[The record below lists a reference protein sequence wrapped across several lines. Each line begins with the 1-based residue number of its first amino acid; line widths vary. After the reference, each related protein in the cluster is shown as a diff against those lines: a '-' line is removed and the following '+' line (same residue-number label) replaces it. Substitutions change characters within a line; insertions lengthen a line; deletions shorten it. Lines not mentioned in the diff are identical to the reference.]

1 MKLLEYQGK
10 QLFRDH
16 DIPTPK
22 GAFLESLD
30 RFDAIKAEL
39 SYPAV
44 VKAQVLIGG
53 RGKAGGIQFADNED
67 EARAQAE
74 KIIGMD
80 IRGHTVNHV
89 YIEEKVDVAKEL
101 YAACLIDRTTRKTLM
116 LFSAEGG
123 VEIESVAED
132 KIAKI
137 QIDPLSGFSGFHA
150 RKALSVLPADYSK
163 EERKAL
169 AVMVEKLYHAFRAA
183 DCELLE
189 INPLVVT
196 SDGRVIAADSKA
208 IINDSA
214 KYRQPGFEQAAEEHT
229 PLEREAKAQGI
240 AFIQL
245 EGTIGVI
252 ANGAGL
258 TMATLDALNEFGGNA
273 GVFLDLGG
281 TDNPE
286 QVAKAMRMMKKAKP
300 SLILV
305 NLFGGITKCD
315 TVAKGIRDV
324 MQQEGLDIPVV
335 TRIKGTN
342 EKEAKEILKDA
353 GFKTAN
359 TLQEAAE
366 LCSRMEKELTQG
378 VSA

>member
-1 MKLLEYQGK
+1 MKLLEHQGK
-10 QLFRDH
+10 TLLGEH
-16 DIPTPK
+16 GIPIPK
-22 GAFLESLD
+22 GVVVDDPAQ
-30 RFDAIKAEL
+30 FDEAAKDAP
-39 SYPAV
+39 YPCV

-53 RGKAGGIQFADNED
+53 RGKAGGIQFADNPQ
-67 EARAQAE
+67 EAKKHTQN
-74 KIIGMD
+74 IIGMD
-80 IRGHTVNHV
+80 ISGLRVNTV
-89 YIEEKVDVAKEL
+89 YLEQRLDVAKEL
-101 YAACLIDRTTRKTLM
+101 YAAYLIDRSTRKTLL

-123 VEIESVAED
+123 MDIESVDEE
-132 KIAKI
+132 KIARVT
-137 QIDPLSGFSGFHA
+137 IDPLSGFMPFHA
-150 RKALSVLPADYSK
+150 RQALAVLPDDYTK
-163 EERKAL
+163 EERKGITRVL
-169 AVMVEKLYHAFRAA
+169 KQLYEAYKKT
-183 DCELLE
+183 DSELLE

-196 SDGRVIAADSKA
+196 KDQQVVAADAKV

-214 KYRQPGFEQAAEEHT
+214 RFRQGSFESAEEEYT
-229 PLEREAKAQGI
+229 ELEREARRENI

-281 TDNPE
+281 TDDPE
-286 QVAKAMRMMKKAKP
+286 QVARAMRLMKKANP

-315 TVAKGIRDV
+315 TVAKGIKDV
-324 MQQEGLDIPVV
+324 IEEEGLDLPVV

-353 GFKTAN
+353 GFTTTDTLQDAAKTAS
-359 TLQEAAE
+359 E
-366 LCSRMEKELTQG
+366 LEKKILKE
-378 VSA
+378 VA

>member
-10 QLFRDH
+10 QLFRDAG
-16 DIPTPK
+16 IPIPK
-22 GAFLESLD
+22 GAYLPSLD
-30 RFDAIKAEL
+30 TFDTIKDRL

-53 RGKAGGIQFADNED
+53 RGKAGGIQFADND
-67 EARAQAE
+67 AEAKAQAK

-80 IRGHTVNHV
+80 IKGHEVKSV
-89 YIEEKVDVAKEL
+89 YIEEKLDIDREL
-101 YAACLIDRTTRKTLM
+101 YVSCLIDRTTRKTLM

-123 VEIESVAED
+123 IEIESVPED
-132 KIAKI
+132 KIAKVY
-137 QIDPLSGFSGFHA
+137 IDPLTGFSQFHA
-150 RKALSVLPADYSK
+150 RQ
-163 EERKAL
+163 AL
-169 AVMVEKLYHAFRAA
+169 AVLPDGYSKDERKQLAKMLGQLYDAFRSF

-189 INPLVVT
+189 INPLAIT
-196 SDGRVIAADSKA
+196 KDGQVIAADSKA
-208 IINDSA
+208 IINDAA
-214 KYRQPGFEQAAEEHT
+214 KFRQKKFEEEASEYT
-229 PLEREAKAQGI
+229 ELEKEANAQGI

-245 EGTIGVI
+245 DGTIGVI

-258 TMATLDALNEFGGNA
+258 TMATLDALNEYGGNA

-281 TDNPE
+281 TDDPD
-286 QVAKAMRMMKKAKP
+286 QVARAMRLMKKAKP

-315 TVAKGIRDV
+315 TVAKGIREV
-324 MQQEGLDIPVV
+324 FEKEGLDCPVV

-353 GFKTAN
+353 GFITTN
-359 TLQEAAE
+359 TLQDAAKKCSE
-366 LCSRMEKELTQG
+366 LEKQQIKE
-378 VSA
+378 VA

>member
-1 MKLLEYQGK
+1 MKLLEHQGK

-16 DIPTPK
+16 GIPTPK

-30 RFDAIKAEL
+30 DFDQIKAQL

-53 RGKAGGIQFADNED
+53 RGKAGGIQFADNEK
-67 EARAQAE
+67 EAREQAAR
-74 KIIGMD
+74 IIGMD
-80 IRGHTVNHV
+80 IRGYTVHSV
-89 YIEEKVDVAKEL
+89 YIEERLDIAKEL
-101 YAACLIDRTTRKTLM
+101 YAACLIDRTTRKTLL
-116 LFSAEGG
+116 LFSGEGG
-123 VEIESVAED
+123 IEIESVPED

-137 QIDPLSGFSGFHA
+137 TIDPLSGFQPFHA
-150 RKALSVLPADYSK
+150 RQALAVLDDSYSK
-163 EERKAL
+163 EERKEIATML
-169 AVMVEKLYHAFRAA
+169 EKLYTAFRKA

-189 INPLVVT
+189 INPLVAT
-196 SDGRVIAADSKA
+196 KDGRVIAADSKA

-214 KYRQPGFEQAAEEHT
+214 AYRQKGFTAAEEEDT
-229 PLEREAKAQGI
+229 PLELEAKEQGI

-258 TMATLDALNEFGGNA
+258 TIATLDALNEFGGNA

-286 QVAKAMRMMKKAKP
+286 QVARAMRLMKKAKP

-315 TVAKGIRDV
+315 TVAKGIKEV
-324 MQQEGLDIPVV
+324 FEKEGLDCPVV

-353 GFKTAN
+353 GFQTAN
-359 TLQEAAE
+359 TLQEAAK
-366 LCSRMEKELTQG
+366 LCSDMEKQLVKG
-378 VSA
+378 VA

>member
-1 MKLLEYQGK
+1 MKLLEHQGK

-16 DIPTPK
+16 GIPTPK
-22 GAFLESLD
+22 GAFLASLEE
-30 RFDAIKAEL
+30 FDAIKDQL

-53 RGKAGGIQFADNED
+53 RGKAGGIQFADD
-67 EARAQAE
+67 ERQAREQARR
-74 KIIGMD
+74 IIGMD
-80 IRGHTVNHV
+80 IRGHRVNSV
-89 YIEEKVDVAKEL
+89 YIEERLEVAKEL
-101 YAACLIDRTTRKTLM
+101 YAACLIDRTTRKTLL
-116 LFSAEGG
+116 LFSGAGG
-123 VEIESVAED
+123 IEIESVPED
-132 KIAKI
+132 QIAKVT
-137 QIDPLSGFSGFHA
+137 IDPLSGFQPFHA
-150 RKALSVLPADYSK
+150 RQ
-163 EERKAL
+163 AL
-169 AVMVEKLYHAFRAA
+169 AVLDPSIEKEARKQIATMLERLYHAFRKA

-189 INPLVVT
+189 INPLVIT
-196 SDGRVIAADSKA
+196 KDGRVIAADSKA

-214 KYRQPGFEQAAEEHT
+214 HYRQKGFTEADEEKT
-229 PLEREAKAQGI
+229 PLEREAHQQNI

-245 EGTIGVI
+245 DGSIGVI

-258 TMATLDALNEFGGNA
+258 TMATLDALNEFGGKA

-286 QVAKAMRMMKKAKP
+286 QVARAMRLMKKAKP

-315 TVAKGIRDV
+315 TVAKGIREV
-324 MQQEGLDIPVV
+324 FEKEGLDCPVV

-342 EKEAKEILKDA
+342 ERQAKEILKDA

-359 TLQEAAE
+359 TLQEAAKM
-366 LCSRMEKELTQG
+366 CSEMERQILEE
-378 VSA
+378 VA